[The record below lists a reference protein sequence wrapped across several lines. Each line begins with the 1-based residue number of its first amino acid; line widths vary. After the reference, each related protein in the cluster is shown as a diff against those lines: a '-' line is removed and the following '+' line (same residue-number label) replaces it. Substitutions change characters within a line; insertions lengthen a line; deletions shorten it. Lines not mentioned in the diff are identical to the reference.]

1 MNSSIKKSPNRKFFA
16 PPAAEL
22 VCYKTIMKNDRL
34 ILDGEPLI
42 EIDLIEEDLNRAPA
56 DQAGPT
62 KSTRIPL
69 TRVPVQRTRSPWLR
83 ALWMLIVMLAIFSG
97 LLAYAIYGGRAG
109 DKSLARLEA
118 VELRLEQ
125 LESRLRAVESQ
136 QKP

>member
-1 MNSSIKKSPNRKFFA
+1 
-16 PPAAEL
+16 
-22 VCYKTIMKNDRL
+22 MKNDRL

-42 EIDLIEEDLNRAPA
+42 EIDLIEDDLNRPQAEP
-56 DQAGPT
+56 AGPT
-62 KSTRIPL
+62 GPAKSGRIPL

-97 LLAYAIYGGRAG
+97 LLAYAIYGGQAG

-125 LESRLRAVESQ
+125 LESRLRAVESP